1 MKSLILLSLLL
12 VPIYSLSAN
21 LFYLPDGAVSFSSLE
36 NGRIEEVWGK
46 EVVVEFDMSHDCS
59 AKIGPISYELIPSK
73 ENGKFVLLLS
83 ALKIKTDH
91 NLVFC
96 FLGRYERRT
105 FRLPITV
112 EKDRLELKFMKV
124 QWDNQLERN
133 GTLSFGQ
140 IAIGG
145 ETTGVV
151 LKTPDGDIELVIP
164 ERLEEKAK
172 TLEGHEVRIFGVKT
186 KLWGIERGVRQA
198 IRVRFLE
205 EVGTSTL

>member
-1 MKSLILLSLLL
+1 
-12 VPIYSLSAN
+12 
-21 LFYLPDGAVSFSSLE
+21 
-36 NGRIEEVWGK
+36 
-46 EVVVEFDMSHDCS
+46 MSHDCS

-91 NLVFC
+91 HRVFC
-96 FLGRYERRT
+96 FLGRLERRT
-105 FRLPITV
+105 FRLPIVV
-112 EKDRLELKFMKV
+112 EKDLLELKFMKV
-124 QWDNQLERN
+124 QWDNQIQRN

-164 ERLEEKAK
+164 ERLMDLAK
-172 TLEGHEVRIFGVKT
+172 TLDGHEVRIFGVKT
-186 KLWGIERGVRQA
+186 KLWGLERGVRQV
-198 IRVRFLE
+198 IRVRYLV
-205 EVGTSTL
+205 EVGTSPL